1 MYDIFGDDP
10 QAEQEALAKAGAG
23 RPQDPGMPSPETSD
37 RPVYGPTGSQSAAL
51 PAMQG
56 LTMGWGD
63 EALAGI
69 LAAYGTFMPELAGG
83 LPDDPNMPVMEQLQ
97 RNYEGIRDQIRTD
110 TDAYAEDNEIT
121 SALAEGAGAIATGGA
136 GLARAGGSGLAKAA
150 AQRGFKPDM
159 DTVKRLMQNIGIGGA
174 EGAVYG
180 AGKAED
186 MESIPEDA
194 VEGALWGMAGGGF
207 GGEAMHQGR
216 RLFQKNSELKDELV
230 RKLSSKSPDSSTA
243 MVKLEQDMFGRDRI
257 VDNPLAIEAV
267 AQGMDPGVVPSIQR
281 ASPLDKTQMRKM
293 TKLAH
298 DILLDRE
305 KGQRLRPTDV
315 VGDSLDRRFNIVLK
329 ANENAAKQLD
339 KVAKNLK
346 GKSVDFSPAVAQFQ
360 NDLADMG
367 VRLERNAQGKIV
379 PNFSPDGRPSS
390 IAGVT
395 PAERIIKDVVNR
407 MDGGYKVDAYDV
419 HNMKKFIDEHVAW
432 GKSGE
437 GLSGKTLGVLKRLRG
452 SLNESLG
459 KQFDDYRYVNSTYSE
474 TIDILDDL
482 QNIAGKQINLT
493 GRRGKE
499 AMGHELR
506 GIMSNRKSRN
516 RLINTIDDMESLAEK
531 YAGRQQDNLF
541 RLALFADE
549 LDTMFPVVARTSM
562 AGEQRKVAEQA
573 SRGAAGARDIVI
585 EKGADLLEDYQGIN
599 NENAIKAIYKLIEDQ

>member
-37 RPVYGPTGSQSAAL
+37 RPVYGPTGSKSAAL

-257 VDNPLAIEAV
+257 VDNPAAIEAR
-267 AQGMDPGVVPSIQR
+267 AQGMDMGVIPAIQT

-293 TKLAH
+293 TKIAD
-298 DILLDRE
+298 DILSDRL
-305 KGQRLRPTDV
+305 KGMRVRPSDV
-315 VGDSLDRRFNIVLK
+315 VGDAMMRRFNIVLK
-329 ANENAAKQLD
+329 ANENAAK
-339 KVAKNLK
+339 
-346 GKSVDFSPAVAQFQ
+346 
-360 NDLADMG
+360 
-367 VRLERNAQGKIV
+367 QGKIV

-437 GLSGKTLGVLKRLRG
+437 GLSGKTLGVLKRLRV

-459 KQFDDYRYVNSTYSE
+459 KRFDDYRDVNSTYSE

-499 AMGHELR
+499 AMGQELR

-531 YAGRQQDNLF
+531 YAGRQQDDIF

-549 LDTMFPVVARTSM
+549 LDTMFPPVARTSL